1 MLKQLRAWML
11 LLGVLF
17 GILVWAKPSQAYP
30 WMIRHEYTGCA
41 VCHTD
46 PSGGFLLTPYGRA
59 LTQSLLV
66 TWGKGPEGDEV
77 DSRSGFAW
85 GVPLPEWLNLGASGR
100 EMYLY
105 TQPTGQLATS
115 RFIQMQADLRAMV
128 TAGHFEAAGSIGYV
142 HRGALPAAVTRKNSD
157 NIVSRE
163 FWLGYRFGE
172 DQNTVLRAG
181 RLYLPFGIRTIDH
194 TLFVRNV
201 TRTNLDDQQQ
211 WGLSLFHQGETY
223 RAEVMAIAGNYQ
235 IAPDDYR
242 SRGYS
247 GYAEFVVGKG
257 AGLGLS
263 SLVTYSKIDA
273 NLGVEATRG
282 AHGPYLRWALSPDV
296 ALLVEADVTHVTP
309 THGQTEVG
317 AVGMGRLDWEFTRG
331 MHAMLTRELLV
342 DRFQDPAG
350 WWSHREWATVSWFI
364 YPHVDLRVDG
374 IWDSLWFGTFRADAL
389 TALGQI
395 HVSL

>member
-128 TAGHFEAAGSIGYV
+128 TAGHFEAAGSIGY
-142 HRGALPAAVTRKNSD
+142 AA
-157 NIVSRE
+157 
-163 FWLGYRFGE
+163 
-172 DQNTVLRAG
+172 
-181 RLYLPFGIRTIDH
+181 
-194 TLFVRNV
+194 
-201 TRTNLDDQQQ
+201 
-211 WGLSLFHQGETY
+211 
-223 RAEVMAIAGNYQ
+223 
-235 IAPDDYR
+235 
-242 SRGYS
+242 
-247 GYAEFVVGKG
+247 
-257 AGLGLS
+257 
-263 SLVTYSKIDA
+263 
-273 NLGVEATRG
+273 
-282 AHGPYLRWALSPDV
+282 
-296 ALLVEADVTHVTP
+296 
-309 THGQTEVG
+309 
-317 AVGMGRLDWEFTRG
+317 
-331 MHAMLTRELLV
+331 
-342 DRFQDPAG
+342 DPAG
-350 WWSHREWATVSWFI
+350 AGALRAVDLSPGWRRDRDRLCRVRRGNHGGRLRAYLRNAARPRDGRRLWRKARANFLPQARSRAALGLRRLSHRRR
-364 YPHVDLRVDG
+364 DLGKCSEPIHPGLARKRDG
-374 IWDSLWFGTFRADAL
+374 QDRAARLREDEQWPRLWW
-389 TALGQI
+389 
-395 HVSL
+395 